1 MKAKHLLSLEKWTV
15 PLSKT
20 QDLNFKVLRFVSLNL
35 KTSYYIE
42 FLENE
47 IDLKI
52 KVKKLHL
59 LVWVWSLQNVVY
71 VLCNLSDISRVME
84 TWENI

>member
-15 PLSKT
+15 PLNKT
-20 QDLNFKVLRFVSLNL
+20 QDLNFKVLPFVSLNL
-35 KTSYYIE
+35 KNSYYIE

-47 IDLKI
+47 IVLKI

-59 LVWVWSLQNVVY
+59 LVWVWFLQNFVY

>member
-1 MKAKHLLSLEKWTV
+1 MKLKHLLSLEKWTV